1 MKQVSFSVLWW
12 ALSWLGGVGSF
23 PVATAFLAAVQE
35 ETGPSILPSSE
46 STTTVVLR
54 PTSEALN
61 QDTGTAPQESI
72 PTPDATNQD
81 LGTAPT
87 DDPKFELPGWAVE
100 QSIYIPYQRIR
111 DKFEQTG
118 RGVYIPYEQFEEL
131 WNAARES
138 KKATEPPAIPT
149 SFALVSSLS
158 RATLERT
165 LVRVETD
172 ILIDFVQ
179 VGWHR
184 VPLGLNGCAI
194 QSAELNGEPCRV
206 VQREDGGFELLYE
219 AKSTN
224 FAGRLVMQYV
234 TGVTV
239 GGGENKVSWPVPPT
253 AINRWEIVID
263 QPEVDIMVTPAVVT
277 STSNRPTPTDSPT
290 GTPTGTPT
298 DSPAVENDSNPSI
311 DKNRSSI
318 VALLGNSRQIEV
330 RWTPRSVGAEGL
342 AALVTAQTQV
352 EAEVQRNLIRTRHI
366 LTLQIQR
373 AAINNVELSVPRELR
388 IVNVLSE
395 SVKKWQVDAEQGLL
409 KIDLFEGLQGALSL
423 IVETEQEIAGDTR
436 SKRQIS
442 LTPIQ
447 VSAATRQPGT
457 LLVLGEPG
465 LRIDVA
471 KLTGLSRVN
480 DGRPQDPDAGPAR
493 LNFQYSTVPYELTLD
508 LEEWAPMV
516 HVQQRVHAQ
525 LESRRVETTTRFLLD
540 VKQRGIFQIPLD
552 LPDGLEI
559 VRVIGDS
566 PEGHQ
571 PVSIEKH
578 ERIAE
583 PAGRVM
589 VQLAAEAR
597 GPVAFLVTT
606 TQSIPGAGLV
616 DAEAAPAPITIRWPQ
631 LAPSFAQ
638 SIKGQVV
645 LTAPDRLN
653 VVVEGANQG
662 NLRSIDPAT
671 AFASSD
677 SASQR
682 FAYEYVVATGSF
694 DLKASLRRPR
704 VFVDQVTSVSV
715 ESGLLRYQ
723 VDLDYDVRFSA
734 VADFRVDVPSASENR
749 IRVVGGTLNQQKIEP
764 QPADVAPGFVAW
776 KLVGAS
782 ELLGKH
788 SVQLT
793 WDVTVPEI
801 AVGATKS
808 FDVATVVAK
817 NVERE
822 RGQVIMR
829 RSELFDVQAGSS
841 ATGLRPIDPTTDVF
855 GGRRFEDAVAAL
867 EYVGPWKLD
876 LDISRYELYD
886 LKRSSI
892 SRSLIQAVWLRN
904 DSLSVRAM
912 YRLKS
917 VNQRLVILM
926 PPGFNPETGFDSSPV
941 RVDGQTISLERGS
954 GGELILP
961 LGNRDRDREMLVEIR
976 YTMPIQNSEIAV
988 PTFQA
993 DCAVQKTELVVYLP
1007 NDWAPL
1013 NFGGPWSDKH
1023 DVVGTSFAER
1033 FLSPNRNVA
1042 DLNWIATADVPA
1054 ARLMEFETDGRPFAF
1069 STINPGP
1076 GSDGALRVTKV
1087 RSWLLSGLGALLVV
1101 GFGLLFIRRSWNQ
1114 RLVMIAVGLGLFVVA
1129 AMFWPFAVTYLDY
1142 EGVALASLIVL
1153 GVWVGRDMLVF
1164 LGQVRGR
1171 SSERPNEPN
1180 HWSAAATGTGT
1191 ATGTETGE
1199 RHE

>member
-1 MKQVSFSVLWW
+1 MKQVSFAVLWL
-12 ALSWLGGVGSF
+12 ALSWLGGGSS
-23 PVATAFLAAVQE
+23 PVTNAFLGSVQE
-35 ETGPSILPSSE
+35 EAVPATASPSE
-46 STTTVVLR
+46 ASTPVVLDTPPER
-54 PTSEALN
+54 SN
-61 QDTGTAPQESI
+61 QDDGTVPQELNFTADSTSQV
-72 PTPDATNQD
+72 P
-81 LGTAPT
+81 GTVPN
-87 DDPKFELPGWAVE
+87 DDPKKFELPGWAVE

-138 KKATEPPAIPT
+138 KKATEAPAIPT

-179 VGWHR
+179 AGWHR

-194 QSAELNGEPCRV
+194 QSAELNEEPCRV

-219 AKSTN
+219 AKSAN
-224 FAGRLVMQYV
+224 LAGRLAMQYV

-277 STSNRPTPTDSPT
+277 STTNRS
-290 GTPTGTPT
+290 TPT
-298 DSPAVENDSNPSI
+298 DSPAETPVVETDPNRSV

-318 VALLGNSRQIEV
+318 VALLGNSQQIEV

-352 EAEVQRNLIRTRHI
+352 QADVQRNLIRSRHN

-423 IVETEQEIAGDTR
+423 IVETEQEIAGDTT
-436 SKRQIS
+436 SKRQIA

-447 VSAATRQPGT
+447 VAAATRQPGT
-457 LLVLGEPG
+457 LIVLGEPG

-480 DGRPQDPDAGPAR
+480 DGRPHEPDAGPAR

-508 LEEWAPMV
+508 LEEWAPLV
-516 HVQQRVHAQ
+516 HAQQRVHAQ

-552 LPDGLEI
+552 LPEGLEI

-566 PEGHQ
+566 PAGHQ
-571 PVSIEKH
+571 GVSIEKH
-578 ERIAE
+578 ERVAE

-616 DAEAAPAPITIRWPQ
+616 DAEAAPTPITIRWPQ
-631 LAPSFAQ
+631 LAPTFAQ
-638 SIKGQVV
+638 SIKGHVV

-653 VVVEGANQG
+653 VVVEGTNQG

-776 KLVGAS
+776 KLVGPS

-808 FDVATVVAK
+808 FDIATAVAK

-829 RSELFDVQAGSS
+829 RSELFDVQAGSD

-876 LDISRYELYD
+876 LDVSRYELYD

-1033 FLSPNRNVA
+1033 FLSPNRNAA
-1042 DLNWIATADVPA
+1042 DLNWIATTDVPT
-1054 ARLMEFETDGRPFAF
+1054 ARMMEFETDGRPFAF
-1069 STINPGP
+1069 STINPAP

-1087 RSWLLSGLGALLVV
+1087 RSWLLSGLGAVLVA
-1101 GFGLLFIRRSWNQ
+1101 GFGLLFVRRSWNQ
-1114 RLVMIAVGLGLFVVA
+1114 RLIMIAVGLGLFVVA

-1153 GVWVGRDMLVF
+1153 GVWVGLDVLVF
-1164 LGQVRGR
+1164 LGQVRR
-1171 SSERPNEPN
+1171 RMNERPNEPTGL
-1180 HWSAAATGTGT
+1180 STAASGTTT
-1191 ATGTETGE
+1191 ATSTETGARDE
-1199 RHE
+1199 